1 MSNQKKKG
9 KKKKVHLKTR
19 LKRFGHQTLILIL
32 VEALT
37 LGLTGYI
44 ALLIVLKG
52 PSQTFSDMVVTTM
65 WETRRGRAVI
75 NFMFTDEEI
84 QQMLSKNQVISVDA
98 NVSDDDTTEFNIPE
112 DEKDDLEIIDIQ
124 GSTYKGKLM
133 IVRDPSRIDLGVNL
147 LMEDPT
153 QGYSVLDYVQ
163 ADGAVAGINA
173 GGFDDPNG
181 QGDGS
186 IPQGIVIKDGQL
198 VAGTE
203 TTWGTV
209 AGFNAEHHLIAGDM
223 TGAQALEWGLVDAV
237 TFGPVLVYDGH
248 ALPITGTGG
257 GINPRTVIGQRA
269 DGAVLLLII
278 DGRQPNSLGATYAN
292 CQDLMLQYGA
302 VVAVNLDGGSS
313 SIMVYNGEI
322 INSIVSMN
330 SDRSVPTAWLVK

>member
-1 MSNQKKKG
+1 M
-9 KKKKVHLKTR
+9 
-19 LKRFGHQTLILIL
+19 
-32 VEALT
+32 
-37 LGLTGYI
+37 
-44 ALLIVLKG
+44 
-52 PSQTFSDMVVTTM
+52 D
-65 WETRRGRAVI
+65 
-75 NFMFTDEEI
+75 
-84 QQMLSKNQVISVDA
+84 
-98 NVSDDDTTEFNIPE
+98 
-112 DEKDDLEIIDIQ
+112 
-124 GSTYKGKLM
+124 
-133 IVRDPSRIDLGVNL
+133 
-147 LMEDPT
+147 DPT
-153 QGYSVLDYVQ
+153 QGYSVMDYVQ

-257 GINPRTVIGQRA
+257 GINPRTVIGQRT
-269 DGAVLLLII
+269 DGAVLLLVI

-313 SIMVYNGEI
+313 SVMVYNGEI